1 MIESLKSK
9 YVFGGQVGQGGMATI
24 FRAVERESGR
34 IVAIKLLK
42 PDNKDSHKN
51 RKRFL
56 SEINAIKAINSPY
69 VVKAYDF
76 AWNDKVQYIAME
88 FIDGHILKEYIGR
101 RGRLTV
107 DEAVEF
113 AKQVSLG
120 LHEMHQVKIIH
131 RDIKAS
137 NIMITNHN
145 QIKIIDLGIALHDEA
160 NRVTQTDSI
169 IGSVQYL
176 APELLDKEDANVQ
189 TDIYA
194 LGILFYEMLIGDVPF
209 KENSGIET
217 ARKHQTTMIPHVNKI
232 FDNIPQAVANVIIK
246 ATAKKSHHRYTN
258 AYEFYED
265 LNTALS
271 EQRMYEGVYQ
281 LTDKR
286 KISFMEVINS
296 KWTWIFISVVILLM
310 LIIIIVILLVF

>member
-1 MIESLKSK
+1 MLEALKNK
-9 YVFGGQVGQGGMATI
+9 YVFGGQVGQGGMAKI
-24 FRAVERESGR
+24 YRAVERESGR

-56 SEINAIKAINSPY
+56 SEINAIKAISSPY
-69 VVKAYDF
+69 VVRAYDF
-76 AWNDKVQYIAME
+76 AWDDQIQYIAME

-113 AKQVSLG
+113 AKQIALG
-120 LHEMHQVKIIH
+120 LHEMHQAKIIH

-176 APELLDKEDANVQ
+176 APELLDKEDANIQ

-194 LGILFYEMLIGDVPF
+194 LGILLYEMLIGDVPF
-209 KENSGIET
+209 KENSSIET
-217 ARKHQTTMIPHVNKI
+217 ARKHQTASVPHVNRI
-232 FDNIPQAVANVIIK
+232 FDNIPQAVANVIIR
-246 ATAKKSHHRYTN
+246 ATAKKPFQRYSS

-265 LNTALS
+265 LSTSLS
-271 EQRMYEGVYQ
+271 EQRMYELPYQ
-281 LTDKR
+281 LSDKR
-286 KISFMEVINS
+286 KISFMSIVNS
-296 KWTWIFISVVILLM
+296 KWTWVVISSVI
-310 LIIIIVILLVF
+310 LIILIVVVCLLLIL

>member
-1 MIESLKSK
+1 
-9 YVFGGQVGQGGMATI
+9 
-24 FRAVERESGR
+24 
-34 IVAIKLLK
+34 
-42 PDNKDSHKN
+42 
-51 RKRFL
+51 
-56 SEINAIKAINSPY
+56 
-69 VVKAYDF
+69 
-76 AWNDKVQYIAME
+76 ME

-246 ATAKKSHHRYTN
+246 STAKKSHHRYNN

-296 KWTWIFISVVILLM
+296 K
-310 LIIIIVILLVF
+310 